1 MWSPSSLGL
10 LPHLCGL
17 VSATWYQDMEEGG
30 AGGKVPGGSAVEAA
44 VMTSTPSLSAA
55 GEYWC

>member
-1 MWSPSSLGL
+1 MVSVITGASSPPLWPL
-10 LPHLCGL
+10 
-17 VSATWYQDMEEGG
+17 SATWYQDMEEGG